1 MLGAGRAQ
9 TPTASIAAAQGGSVR
24 VGLEDSLWDGP
35 GQLARSN
42 ADQVRRV
49 RGIVEGLG
57 LQIASPD
64 EARAMLGLKGKNE
77 VGF

>member
-1 MLGAGRAQ
+1 MPLAAM
-9 TPTASIAAAQGGSVR
+9 AAAQGGNVR

-35 GQLARSN
+35 GQLAGRN
-42 ADQVRRV
+42 TDQVRRV

-57 LQIASPD
+57 MQIASPD

>member
-1 MLGAGRAQ
+1 M
-9 TPTASIAAAQGGSVR
+9 PTASIAAAQGGNVR

-35 GQLARSN
+35 GQLARST

>member
-1 MLGAGRAQ
+1 M
-9 TPTASIAAAQGGSVR
+9 R
-24 VGLEDSLWDGP
+24 VGLQDSLWDGP

-42 ADQVRRV
+42 AEQVRPV

-64 EARAMLGLKGKNE
+64 EARAMLALKGKNE

>member
-1 MLGAGRAQ
+1 M
-9 TPTASIAAAQGGSVR
+9 
-24 VGLEDSLWDGP
+24 WDGP

-42 ADQVRRV
+42 AEQVRPV

-64 EARAMLGLKGKNE
+64 EARAMLALKGKNE